1 MTDLN
6 QNVNEAKD
14 FLNSG
19 DKDMKKLPQM
29 LNVLTILTYIACGV
43 GALFSILGVLGVG
56 FLSSIMGKS
65 KELTEVSDKA
75 GFGSIWV
82 GLIIG
87 LVGIALCFYGAM
99 KMHKLQKQGFFIY
112 VAGQLIPII
121 YTFVTVGVGFG
132 LIGVIIP
139 IVFIVLYATQLKEL
153 S

>member
-1 MTDLN
+1 
-6 QNVNEAKD
+6 
-14 FLNSG
+14 
-19 DKDMKKLPQM
+19 MKKLPQM

-99 KMHKLQKQGFFIY
+99 KMRKLQKQGFFIY
-112 VAGQLIPII
+112 VAGQLMPII

>member
-1 MTDLN
+1 
-6 QNVNEAKD
+6 
-14 FLNSG
+14 
-19 DKDMKKLPQM
+19 
-29 LNVLTILTYIACGV
+29 
-43 GALFSILGVLGVG
+43 
-56 FLSSIMGKS
+56 MGKS

-99 KMHKLQKQGFFIY
+99 KMRKLQKQGFFIY
-112 VAGQLIPII
+112 VAGQLMPII

>member
-19 DKDMKKLPQM
+19 DKGMKKLPQM

-99 KMHKLQKQGFFIY
+99 KMRKLQKQGFFIY
-112 VAGQLIPII
+112 VAGQLMPII